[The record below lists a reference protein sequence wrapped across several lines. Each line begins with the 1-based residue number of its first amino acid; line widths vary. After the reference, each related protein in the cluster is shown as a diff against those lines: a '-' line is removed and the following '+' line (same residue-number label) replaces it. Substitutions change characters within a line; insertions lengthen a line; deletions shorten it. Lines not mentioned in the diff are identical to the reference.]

1 MVATETFLSAWL
13 AAQVRAHEV
22 AGSWA
27 AGRMAVRARLKAR
40 PTEVQ
45 RAERRAAKTLKSEV
59 ADAIAEESRMAEVEE
74 LMRRAGQRGHSV
86 VLQGLDS
93 TVDEGRLR
101 VACGTFGP
109 IVTVCMAKVGSVP
122 VVPTG
127 NTAVGTASR
136 IAKSLH
142 CAIVDF
148 KNQADADAS
157 VEAMHGKALF
167 GSVVEA
173 RRAYGERFTRDLVS
187 EHLAKLDSGERKDAQ
202 AYVRHGRDSAD
213 RVEALPPPP
222 GISPE
227 YALVASAAEE
237 IVQQMEV
244 AHSLGRPLHKVQYQE
259 PMLNKNPTNLHDDIH
274 NRLNVLKRAVSDAEE
289 NFATGHYKLLNAASL
304 EMASRSKFRLPS
316 QRVDDP
322 ADAMAPTTV
331 ETLTAR
337 SSKASIAH
345 AKLPIPPEARKPRPP
360 SLLDALR
367 KRHVRM
373 GSQTKEMW
381 SNPKTLDGGSIFR
394 NIERD
399 VGQELVQIEAPQ
411 RLIPLEPEPEV
422 SSLSD
427 TVRALIMHYEPTPG
441 ESDGEESVESIPDD
455 AELSEEVIDVVLE
468 LYTLKRLLAE
478 ERAALQARQR
488 SLDDARASL
497 ADKKAALD
505 ADTGAAAK
513 ARDEVASL
521 AGEVKRLEGEL
532 GRVMQC
538 ESDEAAADQE
548 VKQAET
554 AFAEAT
560 QRLGELRAQQD
571 QARAEADRL
580 DAALQDAE
588 ATSEAAKRRHDALST
603 ALADVNDEER
613 QVVKAQKE
621 QRRLAD
627 MAAND
632 SAAVAATEKRLATL
646 REEETHCRS
655 EGERLS
661 REIENAEAIA
671 EAARLKAEKL
681 KTELEQA
688 EQEIAARREKLNA
701 ELETLQPVID
711 AATKAVKSIKTS
723 QLDEMKAMLKPPE
736 GVRLTMESVMILL
749 GKGKMDWAEIRKEVV
764 QKGFIESVLELDAN
778 KVTKKSTE
786 LLTKSYLSN
795 EAFKPEKIARASK
808 AASPLCAWATAQ
820 VSYAEALRQCR
831 PLTDEVERLRLALE
845 EQRKAYADS
854 MAQIDV
860 GSPETIAKMQEEVL
874 AVEKRLAELETA
886 LPAVEA
892 ILEKQ
897 ASELASVTEQHAAA
911 TAKLLSLRPHEEVL
925 ANAEQLKKDLQAVQ
939 LGSPDEIAKIQSE
952 LDGARAAVVEVEKC
966 VLVAD
971 EAVATQTA
979 GLDMASAKKA
989 DITAQLNALR
999 PKQEV
1004 QRDVETTLISLV
1016 QLVWKQLDSNQDSV
1030 LDDSELLA
1038 VLLVL
1043 EGEEKVKSMD
1053 IATIFAAVDTD
1064 GNNQI
1069 DFDEFRDWFLS
1080 DYREKVLQLGA
1091 HGLLLP
1097 NTDTDERLTQL
1108 QALTKAVERL
1118 ETEVSAVKAT
1128 IVGLENKEKAARELL
1143 ESLQAGVPILD
1154 EHAHESIKLATT
1166 LPEWCR
1172 AEERA
1177 VLDWFGELLPSVQ
1190 RPRFRAAYA
1199 SDPVPE
1205 LPESSDE
1212 EVELLEG
1219 WVPLASLTVSG
1230 TQLTRDTCT
1239 VGMDVEVVPYDDLQA
1254 KWRSC
1259 DALGS
1264 WSREGAA
1271 FAGKPGYVVNLP
1283 YEWDE
1288 TVYIRCPDFGMTA
1301 AMVGLPETDEDDEE
1315 EEQDEE
1321 DETDDDDEFPDDAD
1335 GNEPVQWSTAELEEF
1350 ELSYAK
1356 DKAVAA
1362 AGQEALD
1369 RIAQIEQR
1377 SQRKQQA
1384 SQWAKKGRDLEAR
1397 SDYAGALAAWE
1408 KVSELLPGNTQYK
1421 KSREKVEKRCRVP
1434 MLLENAQ
1441 SLLLEGK
1448 FMESAQALGRA
1459 QDLDPKNAKIRAA
1472 QQQAE
1477 QYCTAAALKKSGH
1490 SQMERGDYNAAV
1502 KSFAKAMVLN
1512 SLDKELVS
1520 LHEEASAVA
1529 SHAQEVSYSYAVILM
1544 RARFRAWRAEVV
1556 ASRERSAQAEAA
1568 ALLER
1573 QAKQAA
1579 HEAAE
1584 IARLAAEER
1593 VKAEV
1598 CSAATKIQSLGR
1610 GLLGRRLAAQARARA
1625 ADAAFKAAKAAE
1637 RHAKKEQELEQAK
1650 LQRKQKN
1657 KAQGRQR
1664 VVTADN
1670 KLSALEDEE
1679 RLAAAQQFH
1688 GALGLV
1694 VEGVPKLGY
1703 NTLYLPDGTLDGWP
1717 RWRSAEG
1724 KVLSRCVAEREWHL
1738 SNKGSTVAAAYC
1750 QTNGEIP
1757 IGDEWKCWNNGA
1769 WNSCAVAV
1777 SVLYTQVRQL
1787 CSI

>member
-1 MVATETFLSAWL
+1 
-13 AAQVRAHEV
+13 
-22 AGSWA
+22 
-27 AGRMAVRARLKAR
+27 MAVRARVKVR
-40 PTEVQ
+40 PTEAQ
-45 RAERRAAKTLKSEV
+45 RAERRAEKILKSEV
-59 ADAIAEESRMAEVEE
+59 ADAIAEESRMAEVEG
-74 LMRRAGQRGHSV
+74 LVRRAGQRGYSV

-93 TVDEGRLR
+93 AIDEGRLR
-101 VACGTFGP
+101 IACGTFGP
-109 IVTVCMAKVGSVP
+109 IVAVCMAKVGSVP

-187 EHLAKLDSGERKDAQ
+187 GHLAKLYSGESHEAQ
-202 AYVRHGRDSAD
+202 AYVRHGGASAG
-213 RVEALPPPP
+213 RAEALPPPGP
-222 GISPE
+222 PEISPE

-237 IVQQMEV
+237 IVQQMEA

-259 PMLNKNPTNLHDDIH
+259 PMLNKNPTSLHDDIH
-274 NRLNVLKRAVSDAEE
+274 NRLKVLKRAISDAEE
-289 NFATGHYKLLNAASL
+289 DFATGHYKRLNAANL
-304 EMASRSKFRLPS
+304 EMAARSTFRLPS
-316 QRVDDP
+316 HRVDDP
-322 ADAMAPTTV
+322 AEAMGPTTI

-337 SSKASIAH
+337 SSKALISH
-345 AKLPIPPEARKPRPP
+345 AKFPIPPEARKPRPP

-373 GSQTKEMW
+373 ARQTKEMW
-381 SNPKTLDGGSIFR
+381 SNPTTLDGGSIFS

-399 VGQELVQIEAPQ
+399 VGQELVQIEASH
-411 RLIPLEPEPEV
+411 RLIPPEPEPEPKV

-441 ESDGEESVESIPDD
+441 ESDGEDSVESIPDD

-468 LYTLKRLLAE
+468 LYTLKRRLAE
-478 ERAALQARQR
+478 QREALEARQR
-488 SLDDARASL
+488 SLDAARASL
-497 ADKKAALD
+497 ADKQAALD
-505 ADTGAAAK
+505 ADRGAAAK
-513 ARDEVASL
+513 ARDELASL

-548 VKQAET
+548 VRQTET

-560 QRLGELRAQQD
+560 QRLEKLRAQQD
-571 QARAEADRL
+571 QARAEQDRL
-580 DAALQDAE
+580 DAALQNAE
-588 ATSEAAKRRHDALST
+588 ATSEAAQRRHDELS
-603 ALADVNDEER
+603 ARLADVKDEER
-613 QVVKAQKE
+613 QVLKAQEE
-621 QRRLAD
+621 QRRLAE
-627 MAAND
+627 MAANH
-632 SAAVAATEKRLATL
+632 SEAVAATRKRLAIL
-646 REEETHCRS
+646 REEETHNRS
-655 EGERLS
+655 EDERLS
-661 REIENAEAIA
+661 RDIENAEAIA
-671 EAARLKAEKL
+671 KAAQLKAEKL
-681 KTELEQA
+681 KTELEHA
-688 EQEIAARREKLNA
+688 EREIAARREELSA
-701 ELETLQPVID
+701 ELETLQPVVD
-711 AATKAVKSIKTS
+711 AALKAVKSIKTS

-736 GVRLTMESVMILL
+736 GVRLAMESVMILL
-749 GKGKMDWAEIRKEVV
+749 GHGKMDWAEIRKVVV

-786 LLTKSYLSN
+786 LITKSYLSN

-808 AASPLCAWATAQ
+808 AASPLCTWAMAQ

-845 EQRKAYADS
+845 EQRKTYADA
-854 MAQIDV
+854 MAQIDA
-860 GSPETIAKMQEEVL
+860 GSPETIARMKEELL

-911 TAKLLSLRPHEEVL
+911 TAKLSSLSPHEEVL
-925 ANAEQLKKDLQAVQ
+925 ANAEQLEKDLRAVQ
-939 LGSPDEIAKIQSE
+939 LGSPDEIAKILAD
-952 LDGARAAVVEVEKC
+952 LDGARAAVVEMERR

-979 GLDMASAKKA
+979 ELDMVSAKKA
-989 DITAQLNALR
+989 DITAKLNALR

-1004 QRDVETTLISLV
+1004 QRELETRLISLA
-1016 QLVWKQLDSNQDSV
+1016 QLVWNQLDSNQDSV
-1030 LDDSELLA
+1030 LDESELLA

-1053 IATIFAAVDTD
+1053 IATIFAAVDAD
-1064 GNNQI
+1064 GNNKI
-1069 DFDEFRDWFLS
+1069 DFDEFRDWFLGE
-1080 DYREKVLQLGA
+1080 YREKIVQLGA
-1091 HGLLLP
+1091 DGLLLP
-1097 NTDTDERLTQL
+1097 NTDTDETLTQL

-1118 ETEVSAVKAT
+1118 ETERSAVKAK
-1128 IVGLENKEKAARELL
+1128 IVGLENKEKAALELL
-1143 ESLQAGVPILD
+1143 ASLQAGVPTLG
-1154 EHAHESIKLATT
+1154 EHAHESIKLVTT

-1190 RPRFRAAYA
+1190 RSRFRAAYA

-1219 WVPLASLTVSG
+1219 WVPLASLTASG
-1230 TQLTRDTCT
+1230 TQLTRDTCK
-1239 VGMDVEVVPYDDLQA
+1239 VGMDVEVVPYDDLHA
-1254 KWRSC
+1254 KWRLC

-1271 FAGKPGYVVNLP
+1271 FAGKPGYVVSLP

-1301 AMVGLPETDEDDEE
+1301 AMAGLPESDEDDDE
-1315 EEQDEE
+1315 EEQDE
-1321 DETDDDDEFPDDAD
+1321 DDTDDAD
-1335 GNEPVQWSTAELEEF
+1335 EILDDGDGNDPVQWSTAELEEF
-1350 ELSYAK
+1350 ELRYAK
-1356 DKAVAA
+1356 DKAVAV
-1362 AGQEALD
+1362 AGQEALN
-1369 RIAQIEQR
+1369 RIAQIEER
-1377 SQRKQQA
+1377 SQRQQQA

-1408 KVSELLPGNTQYK
+1408 RVSELLPVDTHYK
-1421 KSREKVEKRCRVP
+1421 KSRAKVERRCRVP
-1434 MLLENAQ
+1434 LLLDSAQ
-1441 SLLLEGK
+1441 SLLMEGK
-1448 FMESAQALGRA
+1448 YMEASQALGRA

-1472 QQQAE
+1472 QEQAE
-1477 QYCTAAALKKSGH
+1477 HYCTAAALKKSGH

-1502 KSFAKAMVLN
+1502 KSFAKAMALN
-1512 SLDKELVS
+1512 SFDKELVS
-1520 LHEEASAVA
+1520 LHEEAFAVA
-1529 SHAQEVSYSYAVILM
+1529 SHAQEVLSSYAVILM
-1544 RARFRAWRAEVV
+1544 RARFRAWRAEVL
-1556 ASRERSAQAEAA
+1556 ACRERAAQAEAA

-1573 QAKQAA
+1573 HAKQAA
-1579 HEAAE
+1579 HEVAK

-1593 VKAEV
+1593 AKAEV
-1598 CSAATKIQSLGR
+1598 YTAATKIQAVGR
-1610 GLLGRRLAAQARARA
+1610 GLLGRRLAAQSRARA
-1625 ADAAFKAAKAAE
+1625 ADAAE
-1637 RHAKKEQELEQAK
+1637 RRAKKDQELEK
-1650 LQRKQKN
+1650 TKIERKQKN
-1657 KAQGRQR
+1657 KAQCQQR
-1664 VVTADN
+1664 VVSTDN
-1670 KLSALEDEE
+1670 KLRRLEDEE

-1694 VEGVPKLGY
+1694 VEGVPKLDY
-1703 NTLYLPDGTLDGWP
+1703 NTVYLPDGAVDGWP
-1717 RWRSAEG
+1717 RWSSADG
-1724 KVLSRCVAEREWHL
+1724 KVLSRCVVEREWHL
-1738 SNKGSTVAAAYC
+1738 TDKGSTVAAAYC

-1757 IGDEWKCWNNGA
+1757 ACVEWKCWNNGA
-1769 WNSCAVAV
+1769 WSSCAVAV
-1777 SVLYTQVRQL
+1777 SILYTQVRQL
-1787 CSI
+1787 WSI